1 MFWVPFSLQ
10 GNLGESIWIPAIT
23 QSKLESACRKQ
34 THLHKTAW
42 HWPFSHWEYECA
54 CGLSRLSCVWF
65 FATLWTVARQA
76 PLSCGLLRARI
87 LEWVAMP
94 SSRVSPQPRDQSHV
108 SCLLHWQMGSLS
120 LAPPGFKYLSPLPSL
135 NRLNTSEV
143 LWNVSMR
150 MHSKQEICLVWC
162 ILELHW
168 GWPSLNSA
176 LADLNM
182 WDVNL

>member
-1 MFWVPFSLQ
+1 MTLTILSLRAWV
-10 GNLGESIWIPAIT
+10 
-23 QSKLESACRKQ
+23 
-34 THLHKTAW
+34 
-42 HWPFSHWEYECA
+42 
-54 CGLSRLSCVWF
+54 CVR
-65 FATLWTVARQA
+65 AKSPQLCLILCNPVDCSPPSSSVLW
-76 PLSCGLLRARI
+76 ARI

-143 LWNVSMR
+143 LWNVSMK

-176 LADLNM
+176 LADLNICSRT
-182 WDVNL
+182 DSI